1 MVVKSKWIKMS
12 LPVSR
17 PMYEALRGRA
27 ENEGQTKAGFIRSV
41 LCGSLK
47 EEMRDQR
54 QSQNQKKK

>member
-47 EEMRDQR
+47 DEMRDQR
-54 QSQNQKKK
+54 QKKK

>member
-1 MVVKSKWIKMS
+1 MGKSKWIKMS

-47 EEMRDQR
+47 DEMRDQR
-54 QSQNQKKK
+54 QKKK